1 MLCADL
7 APLYEHLCKELEW
20 QIDAAQLEGMKARNT
35 EKLKELDEK
44 IKDAEENLGETE
56 VRDAVQ
62 AKADYYAQIGDRD
75 AAAKAY
81 QDTESKTASVATKT
95 DLVFNQIRWA
105 AQQQTSRC
113 SYCCVDACVTHAV
126 GITFPTRPLYTC
138 LSNDAASSLAPTE
151 QVRSNPDAQGCWSIT
166 WLHCIIML
174 TSCAPLPQAQHP
186 VQRLAHGEAA
196 AGAREAA
203 VRVRR
208 RLGAQEQAQ
217 GAVVPGGEAQLGAAG
232 ALLGAAAPYLCSSTW
247 RGQLPAVVVHA
258 GQAVWPDGQAAA
270 GRQQQQGGSTGP
282 HIACG
287 TCQRQLCAESCC
299 VQQLQAC
306 PALPSQDCCQAF
318 S

>member
-1 MLCADL
+1 MLSADL
-7 APLYEHLCKELEW
+7 APLYEHLCKELGW

-105 AQQQTSRC
+105 AQKQAPHS
-113 SYCCVDACVTHAV
+113 SYCCCAAAFGSRFLQHSCIAV
-126 GITFPTRPLYTC
+126 
-138 LSNDAASSLAPTE
+138 SSKEAASSLPTC
-151 QVRSNPDAQGCWSIT
+151 QVQQQCKRQLDRCSSNPDVQGYWSTTT
-166 WLHCIIML
+166 WLQYTTL
-174 TSCAPLPQAQHP
+174 TGCALLPQAQHP

-196 AGAREAA
+196 AGARQAA

-217 GAVVPGGEAQLGAAG
+217 GEQPHGGGGGESTAG
-232 ALLGAAAPYLCSSTW
+232 GRRQHSSTPLVQQQMARSAAAV
-247 RGQLPAVVVHA
+247 AVHA
-258 GQAVWPDGQAAA
+258 GQAMWADGQALTPGSSSSSLGAA
-270 GRQQQQGGSTGP
+270 HGHLWLAPR
-282 HIACG
+282 A
-287 TCQRQLCAESCC
+287 
-299 VQQLQAC
+299 
-306 PALPSQDCCQAF
+306 
-318 S
+318 